1 MFYNCRG
8 GRVNLNYFEIHH
20 TMEKAIFSRSSSA
33 LRWTCVVIHE
43 LCIHEARIQ
52 SCIQI
57 VSKQVN
63 FEVSDG
69 PNSNI
74 QQ

>member
-1 MFYNCRG
+1 MK
-8 GRVNLNYFEIHH
+8 
-20 TMEKAIFSRSSSA
+20 KAIFSWSSSA

-69 PNSNI
+69 PNSNF